1 MPAILPHQLIPF
13 LLQQKVM
20 LDEPEMDHEI
30 EYYWRFLSSVGFPM
44 AADKPGSGT
53 IPLWIWGDDSQYN
66 EQGSK
71 VVLVSI
77 GAVLDWRTC
86 SKMTTWP
93 LFAYKVESQL
103 MIITKSVAH
112 RKNFIDILGFLGW
125 LTNRFQLGP
134 G

>member
-1 MPAILPHQLIPF
+1 MPVILPHQLIPF
-13 LLQQKVM
+13 LLQQKIM
-20 LDEPEMDHEI
+20 LDEPEMDREI
-30 EYYWRFLSSVGFPM
+30 EYYWRFLSSVDFPG

-66 EQGSK
+66 GQGSK

-93 LFAYKVESQL
+93 LFAYKVESQP
-103 MIITKSVAH
+103 MIITVQLPIQ
-112 RKNFIDILGFLGW
+112 RVLYIQILL
-125 LTNRFQLGP
+125 
-134 G
+134 